1 MAIVEL
7 VKPPR
12 TDDPKE
18 ADKFQREVANHL
30 SYLSGAANPVT
41 SGVLPRW
48 VGDDYYETT
57 AGDWWMSTGIVAAS
71 WEQITFA
78 AGTVGDHGSLV
89 GLGDDDHGQYLK
101 EKLSGG
107 AASEIPVHTHA
118 GSTEAGTIDHG
129 ALTGRSDNDHEQY
142 QAQSFFFARML

>member
-1 MAIVEL
+1 MAIVES

-12 TDDPKE
+12 TIDPKE
-18 ADKFQREVANHL
+18 IDKFFREVAIHF
-30 SYLSGAANPVT
+30 SYLSGASNPVT
-41 SGVLPRW
+41 SSVLPRW
-48 VGDDYYETT
+48 SGDNYYETT
-57 AGDWWMSTGIVAAS
+57 AGDWWRSTGITSAS

-89 GLGDDDHGQYLK
+89 GLGDDDHSQYLK
-101 EKLSGG
+101 DKANGG
-107 AASEIPVHTHA
+107 GASEIPVHTHA
-118 GSTEAGTIDHG
+118 SSAEAGTLDHG